1 LYPFIQIKPI
11 PIHKTLL
18 LVNNFVVSTSA
29 FINEFAEAC
38 ETKISGV
45 SSKINELEILLAV
58 LEAKLGSI
66 PGLDSVGAA
75 TNLPPLQKEVEV
87 PANLPTVPSAAPE
100 PAVAAAPAPAAS
112 AGGPPIKDDPEY
124 APFFKMLRVGVPM
137 PVVQQKAA
145 ASGLDPSLL
154 ALDPDSPR
162 PGGAGGGGGGAPANK
177 PLSRIIFDKFDVDN
191 SGDISIN
198 ELQAMALQFGVWL
211 SGDALEVAM
220 RTIDSN
226 GDGHITYNEFLNWYR
241 NTPGFNSLALDD
253 VTLKRRQALA
263 SVFTNYDLDKNGIL
277 DRNEF
282 ASLHAE
288 LVRLGVTRK
297 SLENAIEDIDTNSD
311 GVIQFNELANWLDRN

>member
-75 TNLPPLQKEVEV
+75 TNLPPLQKEAEV
-87 PANLPTVPSAAPE
+87 PANLPTVPNAAPE

-124 APFFKMLRVGVPM
+124 APFFKMLKVGVPM
-137 PVVQQKAA
+137 PVVQQKVA

-154 ALDPDSPR
+154 ELDPDSPR

-288 LVRLGVTRK
+288 LVRLGVTKK

>member
-1 LYPFIQIKPI
+1 
-11 PIHKTLL
+11 LL
-18 LVNNFVVSTSA
+18 LINNFVVSTSA

-75 TNLPPLQKEVEV
+75 TNLPPLQKEAEV
-87 PANLPTVPSAAPE
+87 PANLPTVPNAAPE

-124 APFFKMLRVGVPM
+124 APFFKMLKVGVPM
-137 PVVQQKAA
+137 PVVQQKVA

-154 ALDPDSPR
+154 ELDPDSPR

-288 LVRLGVTRK
+288 LVRLGVTKK